1 MQPFQLQGNVS
12 STATL
17 GTGESG
23 CCGEVAVSA
32 EGGGRGGVG
41 GGGREYNPFIVYC
54 AKYMLTVFHNG
65 NNPIITEIIG
75 RDKIQ
80 KMA

>member
-1 MQPFQLQGNVS
+1 MAVVERWPLVRK
-12 STATL
+12 
-17 GTGESG
+17 GE
-23 CCGEVAVSA
+23 
-32 EGGGRGGVG
+32 R
-41 GGGREYNPFIVYC
+41 GGREYNTFIVYC

-65 NNPIITEIIG
+65 DNPIITEIIS

>member
-1 MQPFQLQGNVS
+1 MAVVERWPLVRKE
-12 STATL
+12 
-17 GTGESG
+17 GEG
-23 CCGEVAVSA
+23 GG
-32 EGGGRGGVG
+32 GGGRGDRG
-41 GGGREYNPFIVYC
+41 YNPFIVYC

>member
-1 MQPFQLQGNVS
+1 M
-12 STATL
+12 
-17 GTGESG
+17 
-23 CCGEVAVSA
+23 AVVERWPLVRK
-32 EGGGRGGVG
+32 EGGGGGWW
-41 GGGREYNPFIVYC
+41 GREYNPFIVYC

-65 NNPIITEIIG
+65 NNPIITELIG

>member
-12 STATL
+12 SMATL

-23 CCGEVAVSA
+23 SCGEVAVSA
-32 EGGGRGGVG
+32 EGGGG
-41 GGGREYNPFIVYC
+41 GGGAREYNPFIVYC

-65 NNPIITEIIG
+65 NNPVITEIIG